1 MQKKDRFAIYGGSFD
16 PPHLGHI
23 EIAKR
28 VLELKGVDKLI
39 IVPAFLNP
47 FKSSSYVDAKKRL
60 EWVKRTFNLKNV
72 IISSYE
78 IEQNRPVFTVETL
91 KALGKKYNIK
101 YIVIGADNL
110 KSIDRWKDFDYLNSH
125 YTWIVA
131 TRANQNLNLSPL
143 NDYIILNID
152 VNVSSTDIRNGKK
165 LEFVNKQILPEVIL
179 EYNIDKKER
188 LQ

>member
-1 MQKKDRFAIYGGSFD
+1 MQKENRFAIYGGSFD

-23 EIAKR
+23 EIAKK

-47 FKSSSYVDAKKRL
+47 FKSSSHVDAKKRL
-60 EWVKRTFNLKNV
+60 EWVKKSFKLNNV

-110 KSIDRWKDFDYLNSH
+110 KSIDKWKDFDYLNNN

-131 TRANQNLNLSPL
+131 TRANQNLNLEPL
-143 NDYIILNID
+143 KNYIILNID
-152 VNVSSTDIRNGKK
+152 MDVSSTEIRNGKK
-165 LEFVNKQILPEVIL
+165 LKFVNKQILPEVIL
-179 EYNIDKKER
+179 EYNINKKER
-188 LQ
+188 VQ